1 MLNATHNK
9 QNLFTGNTKSFYTG
23 TDVED
28 VIAAPT
34 YTYAALNT
42 DTLDLTVNAASTSL
56 AYIDSTLESI
66 RNVQSQ
72 YAAFE
77 HRLEHEI
84 DFIAES
90 LLQNTQTLSK
100 IVDTDIAVETSRLIK
115 YQFLEDAALSMYMQ
129 TRMQK
134 RDVMKLYFDQSK
146 VEGQG
151 KFYF

>member
-1 MLNATHNK
+1 M
-9 QNLFTGNTKSFYTG
+9 
-23 TDVED
+23 
-28 VIAAPT
+28 
-34 YTYAALNT
+34 NT

-56 AYIDSTLESI
+56 AYIDTTLETI

-77 HRLEHEI
+77 NRLEHEI

-100 IVDTDIAVETSRLIK
+100 IVDTDIAVETSRLVK

-146 VEGQG
+146 VDGQG